1 MKRSNRKLKTRILL
15 KYFLTLILSAV
26 LWIFLTLILADPI
39 LIFLDNIK
47 DSIFIFDVS
56 ADYDFYVLLYLAC
69 SVGLYLI
76 LALIISLIYL
86 SRTAGFLDKSYD
98 AFSGIL
104 DDDYI
109 APDLPGMI
117 KPIHT
122 KTQSNIKN
130 ALKYREY
137 LAQESE
143 QRKNDLVVYLAHD
156 LKTPLTSIVGYL
168 TLLKEAPELPAE
180 YRAKYTDITLEKAYR
195 LEQLINEFFDITRFN
210 LQSIALENNHIDLTM
225 MISQMAEE
233 FYPVLKER
241 GLSCNVSI
249 QSRIHIVGDAD
260 KLSRV
265 FDNLMRNAVSYSYP
279 NSQITISAHT
289 QNGKVIITFKNR
301 GDRIPEQKLN
311 MIFEKFFRADNART
325 STTGGAGLGLAIA
338 KQIVELHGGT
348 ITAQSDDYY
357 TTFTVTLNL

>member
-1 MKRSNRKLKTRILL
+1 MNAKKTLQSRMTRKLISQYALALTAYIGGFIIIVLAAWWVCAQKTWYYDDPLWNFLTAVRDNIVLIGMVVCLAGWLAITYYFLAKPL
-15 KYFLTLILSAV
+15 KYLDEAV
-26 LWIFLTLILADPI
+26 LASTQLAE
-39 LIFLDNIK
+39 
-47 DSIFIFDVS
+47 
-56 ADYDFYVLLYLAC
+56 
-69 SVGLYLI
+69 
-76 LALIISLIYL
+76 L
-86 SRTAGFLDKSYD
+86 SE
-98 AFSGIL
+98 
-104 DDDYI
+104 
-109 APDLPGMI
+109 
-117 KPIHT
+117 KPIKLSEELKSVEDEMNMVRET
-122 KTQSNIKN
+122 ALLN
-130 ALKYREY
+130 ARHAKE
-137 LAQESE
+137 AE
-143 QRKNDLVVYLAHD
+143 QRKNDLIVYLAHD

-210 LQSIALENNHIDLTM
+210 LQSIALESNHIDLTM